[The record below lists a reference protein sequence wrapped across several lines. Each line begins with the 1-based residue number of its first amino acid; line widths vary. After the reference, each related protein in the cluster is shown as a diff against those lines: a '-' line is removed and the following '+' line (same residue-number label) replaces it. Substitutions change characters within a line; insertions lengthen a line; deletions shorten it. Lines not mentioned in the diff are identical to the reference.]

1 MSVERTQRRLAA
13 ILAADVVG
21 YSRLMGQ
28 DETGTLTALKTV
40 RNELIDPRVAEQNG
54 RIFKTTGDGLLV
66 EFPSVVSAVG
76 CALAIQQAMSERTA
90 NPPIQLRIGINVGDV
105 IVEDG
110 DVFGDGVNVAARV
123 ESIAPPGGVAV
134 SGTVR
139 DHLGTRLDLRF
150 EDIGEQM
157 LKNIERPVRVYLI
170 GVGGRSDPSYP
181 TLPGASDTGSPQ
193 SVAPQSRT
201 ERPSIAVLPFQN
213 ISGDPEQE
221 YFADGITEDLITELS
236 RFRKLSVIARNSS
249 FHYKGRSPKVQEVG
263 RELGVNWVVEG
274 SVRKSGKRVRVT
286 AQLID
291 AANGEHVW
299 AERYDRDLEDIF
311 LVQDAVVRAIAS
323 TVGDRIDAAV
333 HSRSLTLSADE
344 LKAYDLHLRAKTYY
358 VQTDKPKIEQALVLS
373 QELPPYLSS

>member
-181 TLPGASDTGSPQ
+181 NSQVQVIQARHNQLLHNRGLND
-193 SVAPQSRT
+193 R
-201 ERPSIAVLPFQN
+201 
-213 ISGDPEQE
+213 
-221 YFADGITEDLITELS
+221 LS
-236 RFRKLSVIARNSS
+236 RFYH
-249 FHYKGRSPKVQEVG
+249 F
-263 RELGVNWVVEG
+263 
-274 SVRKSGKRVRVT
+274 
-286 AQLID
+286 
-291 AANGEHVW
+291 
-299 AERYDRDLEDIF
+299 
-311 LVQDAVVRAIAS
+311 
-323 TVGDRIDAAV
+323 
-333 HSRSLTLSADE
+333 
-344 LKAYDLHLRAKTYY
+344 KT
-358 VQTDKPKIEQALVLS
+358 
-373 QELPPYLSS
+373 